1 MQAVIEIPTSRP
13 FVPVI
18 RIYASV
24 RSCIKGVGVS
34 GNENF
39 DFLAGGYRMSQTN
52 PSWSILVPILLIV
65 IVIVMVHT

>member
-39 DFLAGGYRMSQTN
+39 EFLTEMSKTN
-52 PSWSILVPILLIV
+52 PSWSILVPTLLIV